1 MHACS
6 VVLVE
11 ETVKVKL
18 CSVFDCARTGSMFTG
33 TKEVKGR
40 MHTYYQVLLDTR
52 DMPHIV
58 SLCVTRFMFHIM
70 SAHNGLSDYRMI
82 SCKCCMC

>member
-1 MHACS
+1 
-6 VVLVE
+6 
-11 ETVKVKL
+11 
-18 CSVFDCARTGSMFTG
+18 MFTG

-58 SLCVTRFMFHIM
+58 SQCDSVVHFLFKVQPW
-70 SAHNGLSDYRMI
+70 LSG
-82 SCKCCMC
+82 

>member
-1 MHACS
+1 
-6 VVLVE
+6 
-11 ETVKVKL
+11 
-18 CSVFDCARTGSMFTG
+18 MFTG

-58 SLCVTRFMFHIM
+58 SQSGVCELTVIM
-70 SAHNGLSDYRMI
+70 ITNKFL
-82 SCKCCMC
+82 K

>member
-1 MHACS
+1 
-6 VVLVE
+6 
-11 ETVKVKL
+11 
-18 CSVFDCARTGSMFTG
+18 MFTG

-58 SLCVTRFMFHIM
+58 SQSGVYELTFIM
-70 SAHNGLSDYRMI
+70 ITNEFLKEFIYTLPDVVSFKTVIVIDYLGH
-82 SCKCCMC
+82 C

>member
-1 MHACS
+1 
-6 VVLVE
+6 
-11 ETVKVKL
+11 
-18 CSVFDCARTGSMFTG
+18 MFTG

-58 SLCVTRFMFHIM
+58 SQHSCEFLNELLFSIQLHIFKR
-70 SAHNGLSDYRMI
+70 LSVRMQN
-82 SCKCCMC
+82 

>member
-1 MHACS
+1 
-6 VVLVE
+6 
-11 ETVKVKL
+11 
-18 CSVFDCARTGSMFTG
+18 MFTG

-58 SLCVTRFMFHIM
+58 SHHDDDCVLPRTCEASRFDLKSIQFE
-70 SAHNGLSDYRMI
+70 SDGLIRNF
-82 SCKCCMC
+82 

>member
-1 MHACS
+1 
-6 VVLVE
+6 
-11 ETVKVKL
+11 
-18 CSVFDCARTGSMFTG
+18 MFTG

-58 SLCVTRFMFHIM
+58 SQCDNDFMFW
-70 SAHNGLSDYRMI
+70 
-82 SCKCCMC
+82 C

>member
-1 MHACS
+1 
-6 VVLVE
+6 
-11 ETVKVKL
+11 
-18 CSVFDCARTGSMFTG
+18 MFTG

-58 SLCVTRFMFHIM
+58 SHCNFAVYYRLTHIM
-70 SAHNGLSDYRMI
+70 QYAFINCS
-82 SCKCCMC
+82 

>member
-1 MHACS
+1 
-6 VVLVE
+6 
-11 ETVKVKL
+11 
-18 CSVFDCARTGSMFTG
+18 MFTG

-58 SLCVTRFMFHIM
+58 SHSVQHELESPCCY
-70 SAHNGLSDYRMI
+70 SD
-82 SCKCCMC
+82 

>member
-1 MHACS
+1 
-6 VVLVE
+6 
-11 ETVKVKL
+11 
-18 CSVFDCARTGSMFTG
+18 MFTG

-58 SLCVTRFMFHIM
+58 SHSLHR
-70 SAHNGLSDYRMI
+70 GLSL
-82 SCKCCMC
+82 